1 MSEVRIFTS
10 PILDGIKIAE
20 YKGLVT
26 AKNVR
31 AINLFR
37 DFFTGFRDVFGG
49 RSGSYQSVMKDMEN
63 EVSQEIRREAG
74 ELGANAIVGFR
85 IDFENIGSKGR
96 SLLLAFAQGTAAVI
110 V

>member
-1 MSEVRIFTS
+1 MSEVRVFTS
-10 PILDGIKIAE
+10 PILDGLKIGE

-37 DFFTGFRDVFGG
+37 DFFTGFRDVVGG
-49 RSGSYQSVMKDMEN
+49 RSGSYQSVMKDMED
-63 EVSQEIRREAG
+63 EVVREITDEAG
-74 ELGANAIVGFR
+74 KLGANAIVGFR

-96 SLLLAFAQGTAAVI
+96 SLLLAYAQGTAVVI
-110 V
+110 A

>member
-1 MSEVRIFTS
+1 MSEVRVFTA
-10 PILDGIKIAE
+10 PILDGLKIAE

-37 DFFTGFRDVFGG
+37 DFFTGLRDVVGG

-63 EVSQEIRREAG
+63 EVVQEIADEAG
-74 ELGANAIVGFR
+74 KLGANAIVGFR

-96 SLLLAFAQGTAAVI
+96 SLLLAYAQGPAV
-110 V
+110 VSV